1 MVATRG
7 RKKSASSD
15 VTPEENKAAE
25 NGPAEALSAS
35 PTVDT
40 IEPKEDAQLD
50 EPKEDAQLDE
60 PKEDAQLDENKDL
73 LTDKTSNE
81 NFSEIPGEE
90 GEKVTQ
96 VDNEHPSTPETESDG
111 DNKAELGE
119 NAFEDDEIDDHED
132 MLWGDE
138 DEAFEHDS
146 EDRVLDEYEVSE
158 EEATDEDDE
167 GDEVSEEEATE
178 EDEVSEEEA
187 VKEKKGKENS
197 QEKKGNGEQGA
208 RSAKVKKDGRDAKV
222 KEDGRDSNKDES
234 KASLKNIKKSNESS
248 RKKKEQ
254 AGRLI
259 KVDSEDKP
267 ESSRKRKVKKR
278 VESMGMIF
286 MCSSGTKK
294 DCYQHGVFGLP
305 ENKKDIVKKI
315 YTGMRLFLYDTDLKL
330 MYGIYK
336 AAGPGGYN
344 IKPNAFKSQF
354 PSQVRFKVLENCLP
368 LLEEKFKK
376 IIEKNYFT
384 KTKFDC
390 QLNSEQVKKLCRLF
404 VASSKGRPSKKLG
417 ASLKA
422 EKRLIL
428 RESSRRQKT
437 GDKRR
442 LPLREE
448 VRHPEQPRK
457 RQRKVMSSAATPRLR
472 LPPPL
477 PSTIPSSY
485 GYDRAL
491 GTDAYRRDPYLKRR
505 SPYKERHDRPL
516 IRVDPYGG
524 VRAPP
529 IERSDRYRDGH
540 EPPLERHYAYNS
552 SRDSRIERRD
562 PYIDGVDPYPRRR
575 DPYGEGRA
583 PYLEPRDP
591 YRDGRDP
598 YIETRESY
606 RDGRDPYIERRDSL
620 RDRRA
625 LYLERQVPY
634 VDSAHSE
641 LYNSY
646 RRPPLSDSRDFYRDD
661 RGVELRDSYR
671 LDELRSESDS
681 RNRQDIVSRDAYVSN
696 RERLSYADPLYP
708 ATYPS
713 RAGLYR
719 L

>member
-7 RKKSASSD
+7 RRKSARSD
-15 VTPEENKAAE
+15 ITLEENKPAE
-25 NGPAEALSAS
+25 NGPAETHSDSL
-35 PTVDT
+35 TTDG

-50 EPKEDAQLDE
+50 EA
-60 PKEDAQLDENKDL
+60 KDF
-73 LTDKTSNE
+73 LTDKASDE

-90 GEKVTQ
+90 GEKATHL
-96 VDNEHPSTPETESDG
+96 DNEHLSTPETESDG
-111 DNKAELGE
+111 DNKAGLGE
-119 NAFEDDEIDDHED
+119 NTFENDEIDDQED

-146 EDRVLDEYEVSE
+146 EDKVLDEYEVSE

-187 VKEKKGKENS
+187 IKEKNGKENC
-197 QEKKGNGEQGA
+197 QEKKGNSEQDV
-208 RSAKVKKDGRDAKV
+208 RSAKVKEDGRDAKV

-248 RKKKEQ
+248 RKKKGQ

-259 KVDSEDKP
+259 KVDSDDKP

-278 VESMGMIF
+278 VESMGMVF

-294 DCYQHGVFGLP
+294 DCYQYRVFGLP
-305 ENKKDIVKKI
+305 ENKKNIVEKI

-330 MYGIYK
+330 MHGIYK

-344 IKPNAFKSQF
+344 IEPNAFKSQF
-354 PSQVRFKVLENCLP
+354 PSQVRFQVLENCLP
-368 LLEEKFKK
+368 LPEEKFKK
-376 IIEKNYFT
+376 VIEQNYFT

-404 VASSKGRPSKKLG
+404 VASSKGRPSKKFG

-422 EKRLIL
+422 EKRPI
-428 RESSRRQKT
+428 RQESSRRQKT
-437 GDKRR
+437 GDKRP

-448 VRHPEQPRK
+448 VRHPERPRK
-457 RQRKVMSSAATPRLR
+457 RQRKVVSSTVAPHRR

-491 GTDAYRRDPYLKRR
+491 DMDAYRRDPYLERR
-505 SPYKERHDRPL
+505 SPLRDRHGRPL
-516 IRVDPYGG
+516 IHIDPYGG

-540 EPPLERHYAYNS
+540 DPPLERHYAYSS
-552 SRDSRIERRD
+552 SRDSH
-562 PYIDGVDPYPRRR
+562 IDGVDPYPRRR
-575 DPYGEGRA
+575 DPYGEGSA
-583 PYLEPRDP
+583 SYLERRDP
-591 YRDGRDP
+591 YRDGRNT

-606 RDGRDPYIERRDSL
+606 RDVRDPYIERCDSL

-625 LYLERQVPY
+625 PYEERHVPY
-634 VDSAHSE
+634 GDSAHSE
-641 LYNSY
+641 LYITY
-646 RRPPLSDSRDFYRDD
+646 RRPPLSDGRDVYRDD

-671 LDELRSESDS
+671 RDELRYESDT
-681 RNRQDIVSRDAYVSN
+681 RNRQDIVSRDPYVSN
-696 RERLSYADPLYP
+696 RERLSYADSLYP
-708 ATYPS
+708 AAYPS

>member
-7 RKKSASSD
+7 RRKCASSD
-15 VTPEENKAAE
+15 VTLEENKAAE
-25 NGPAEALSAS
+25 NGPAETHSAS
-35 PTVDT
+35 PTVDA
-40 IEPKEDAQLD
+40 I
-50 EPKEDAQLDE
+50 E

-73 LTDKTSNE
+73 LTDKASNK
-81 NFSEIPGEE
+81 NSSEIPGGE
-90 GEKVTQ
+90 GEKVAQ

-119 NAFEDDEIDDHED
+119 NKAELGENAFEDDEIDDREA

-146 EDRVLDEYEVSE
+146 EERVLDEYEVSE

-187 VKEKKGKENS
+187 VKEENGKENS
-197 QEKKGNGEQGA
+197 QEKKGNAERDA
-208 RSAKVKKDGRDAKV
+208 RSAKVKEDGRDAKV
-222 KEDGRDSNKDES
+222 KKDGRDSNKDES
-234 KASLKNIKKSNESS
+234 KASLKNINKTNESS
-248 RKKKEQ
+248 RKKKGQ
-254 AGRLI
+254 ASRLI

-267 ESSRKRKVKKR
+267 ESSSKRKVKKR

-294 DCYQHGVFGLP
+294 DCYQHRVFGLP
-305 ENKKDIVKKI
+305 ENKKNIVEKI

-344 IKPNAFKSQF
+344 IEPNAFKAKF

-368 LLEEKFKK
+368 LPEEKFKK

-417 ASLKA
+417 ASLKV
-422 EKRLIL
+422 EKRPIL

-437 GDKRR
+437 GDKRP

-448 VRHPEQPRK
+448 LRNPERPRK
-457 RQRKVMSSAATPRLR
+457 RQRKVMSSAAAAPRRR

-491 GTDAYRRDPYLKRR
+491 GTDAYRRDPYLERR
-505 SPYKERHDRPL
+505 SPYRDRHDRHL
-516 IRVDPYGG
+516 IHVDPYGG

-540 EPPLERHYAYNS
+540 DPPLERHYAYSS
-552 SRDSRIERRD
+552 SRDSHIERRD

-583 PYLEPRDP
+583 LEPRDP

-625 LYLERQVPY
+625 PYLEHHVLY
-634 VDSAHSE
+634 GDSAHSE
-641 LYNSY
+641 LYSTY
-646 RRPPLSDSRDFYRDD
+646 RRPPLSDSRDVHIDD

-671 LDELRSESDS
+671 RDELRYESDS
-681 RNRQDIVSRDAYVSN
+681 RNRQDIVSNDAYVSN

-708 ATYPS
+708 AAYPS